1 MPILANPRWELFAQ
15 ELAKGKTGDES
26 YVLAGYKQN
35 KDNASR
41 LKANESILA
50 RIKEIQA
57 RGALRAEVTVASV
70 LNELEEARQLAMSIQ
85 QPAAATAAVMGK
97 AKVKGLIVERKEVG
111 APGDFDRMSDDELR
125 NWIARETSALG
136 GGDTDGETAH

>member
-1 MPILANPRWELFAQ
+1 MPVLDNPRWELFAQ

-26 YVLAGYKQN
+26 YVLAGYRQN

-70 LNELEEARQLAMSIQ
+70 LNELEEARQLAMSIS
-85 QPAAATAAVMGK
+85 QPAAATAAAMGK

-136 GGDTDGETAH
+136 GGDSDGETAH

>member
-1 MPILANPRWELFAQ
+1 MPVLSNHKWEIFAQ
-15 ELAKGKTGDES
+15 ELAKGKTGDEA
-26 YVLAGYKQN
+26 YRLAGYKPSRA
-35 KDNASR
+35 NAST
-41 LKANESILA
+41 LKTNQSILN

-70 LNELEEARQLAMSIQ
+70 LNELEEARQLAMSIS
-85 QPAAATAAVMGK
+85 QPAAATAAAMGK

-136 GGDTDGETAH
+136 GGDSDGETAH

>member
-1 MPILANPRWELFAQ
+1 MPVLSNHKWEIFAQ
-15 ELAKGKTGDES
+15 ELAKGKTGDEA
-26 YVLAGYKQN
+26 YRLAGYKQN

-41 LKANESILA
+41 LKANESILG
-50 RIKEIQA
+50 RIREIQE
-57 RGALRAEVTVASV
+57 RGAIRAEVTVASV
-70 LNELEEARQLAMSIQ
+70 LNELEEARQLAMSIS
-85 QPAAATAAVMGK
+85 QPAAATAAAMGK

-136 GGDTDGETAH
+136 GGDSDGETAH